1 MTTFSM
7 IKVTSMALRRLGR
20 VALAAGFSTL
30 SLSVAVPSA
39 MAAPDNSTAVISEVY
54 GGGGNK
60 GASFSND
67 FIELYN
73 PTDAAIDL
81 TGWSVEYFAS
91 NGNSG
96 GKITLSGTIAPHGYY
111 LVQGAA
117 GNGQA
122 QALPTPD
129 AEGKVNMSGTKGSV
143 QLADATGNTIDLV
156 GYGAASKFEGSATG
170 ALSNDTSASRNAAGA
185 DTDDNSADFTVGTP
199 SPTNSGNKSPAP
211 QPGGSGGSENLPD
224 PEGITPIAEIQGTGD
239 ASPLEGKNV
248 ATQGVVTG
256 VWSEGGLNGFT
267 IQTGGTGQEATD
279 ASQALFVHMGKKGAD
294 KYPSIG
300 DSVEVTGQ
308 VSEYYGAT
316 QVSASSLKQLDTALE
331 EVTPLAVDELPQGDS
346 AREPFEHML
355 IQPGKHTVTNNYS
368 LNQYGE
374 VGLAPGDEAFRQPS
388 DVHSPSTDPNSELQ
402 KLAKENAEKLVTLDD
417 GRTRDYLRTDKDTP
431 LPYIAQDG
439 GKTIKSLRTTDTVE
453 FQHPVIVGYSHE
465 QWRFQPTEPVTGETA
480 SADLPISWE
489 ESRDAELHAVD
500 DVKGEYTIGAFNVL
514 NYFTSL
520 GEEFGGSAYT
530 DRAGNK
536 VTVNRGKTRGA
547 YTESALE
554 DQERKI
560 VAAINGLDADVIGLS
575 EIEDGYAVTGD
586 FDQRDKALKRLTEKL
601 NEAAGSEKWAFVPSP
616 SKDQVPAHPDVIRTA
631 FIYHKDV
638 VKPVGESRIF
648 QDPRFSGTAREP
660 LAQEFQPINSD
671 DESFVAVA
679 NHFKS
684 KGSVAKGD
692 EDSGDGQGNNPN
704 VRNAQAQAVL
714 DALHKQDDWK
724 DKPLFALGD
733 FNTYTHET
741 ALDVFRNDGFT
752 MPAEKYGADTS
763 YQFDGLLGT
772 LDHVLANAVASGA
785 LADAQVWNIN
795 ADEPVAFEY
804 SRRNYN
810 AVDFYDDSPFRASDH
825 DPVKVGFT
833 LGEDESTDAPSGD
846 AQGDD
851 DNTDGPG
858 FGFGSSSLG
867 TGAIIGF
874 AILAG
879 LLAIPGFMAATG
891 NLQKII
897 PAGIW
902 GLLPQQAKDFINGL
916 SQ

>member
-1 MTTFSM
+1 
-7 IKVTSMALRRLGR
+7 MALRRPGI

-30 SLSVAVPSA
+30 SLSIAVPST

-60 GASFSND
+60 GASFSHD

-73 PTDAAIDL
+73 PTDTAIDL

-91 NGNSG
+91 TGNSG

-117 GNGQA
+117 GNGQS

-129 AEGKVNMSGTKGSV
+129 AEGKVAMSSTNGSV
-143 QLADATGNTIDLV
+143 QLADATGTTIDLV

-185 DTDDNSADFTVGTP
+185 DTDDNLADFTVGTP
-199 SPTNSGNKSPAP
+199 SPTNSGNESPAT
-211 QPGGSGGSENLPD
+211 QLGGSGDSENLPA
-224 PEGITPIAEIQGTGD
+224 PEGITPIVEIQGTGD
-239 ASPLEGKNV
+239 ASPLEGQNV

-267 IQTGGTGQEATD
+267 IQTGGTGHEVTN
-279 ASQALFVHMGKKGAD
+279 ASPALFVHMGTKNAD
-294 KYPSIG
+294 KYPRIG

-308 VSEYYGAT
+308 VSEYFGAT
-316 QVSASSLKQLDTALE
+316 QITASALKQLDTALE
-331 EVTPLAVDELPQGDS
+331 AVTPLAVDELPRGDA

-355 IQPGKHTVTNNYS
+355 IQPGAYTVTNNYS

-374 VGLAPGDEAFRQPS
+374 VGLAPGKEAFRQPS
-388 DVHSPSTDPNSELQ
+388 DVHSPSTDPNSDLQ
-402 KLAKENAEKLVTLDD
+402 KLAKENAERLVTLDD
-417 GRTRDYLRTDKDTP
+417 GRTRDYLKTDKDTP

-453 FQHPVIVGYSHE
+453 FQHPVIVGYAHK

-480 SADLPISWE
+480 GTDLPISWQ
-489 ESRDAELHAVD
+489 ESRGAELHAVD

-530 DRAGNK
+530 DREGNK

-547 YTESALE
+547 YTESALK

-560 VAAINGLDADVIGLS
+560 VAAINGLDANVIGLS

-601 NEAAGSEKWAFVPSP
+601 NEAAGADKWAYVPSP
-616 SKDQVPAHPDVIRTA
+616 SKEQVPAHPDVIRTA

-660 LAQEFQPINSD
+660 LAQEFQPLNSTD
-671 DESFVAVA
+671 GSFVAVA

-692 EDSGDGQGNNPN
+692 GDAGDGQGNNPN

-714 DALHKQDDWK
+714 DALHKQDDWQE
-724 DKPLFALGD
+724 KPLFTLGD
-733 FNTYTHET
+733 FNAYTHET

-752 MPAEKYGADTS
+752 VPAEKYGADTS
-763 YQFDGLLGT
+763 YQFGGLLGS
-772 LDHVLANAVASGA
+772 LDHVLANEVASG
-785 LADAQVWNIN
+785 LVDDAQVWNIN

-810 AVDFYDDSPFRASDH
+810 IVDFYDDSPFRASDH

-833 LGEDESTDAPSGD
+833 LGTDESTNAPSPSDEGD
-846 AQGDD
+846 NDT
-851 DNTDGPG
+851 TDGPG

-897 PAGIW
+897 PAGLW
-902 GLLPQQAKDFINGL
+902 DMLPEQAKDFITSLNK
-916 SQ
+916 

>member
-1 MTTFSM
+1 
-7 IKVTSMALRRLGR
+7 MALRRLGM

-30 SLSVAVPSA
+30 SLSIAVPST

-60 GASFSND
+60 GASFSHD

-73 PTDAAIDL
+73 PTDTAIDL

-91 NGNSG
+91 TGNSG

-122 QALPTPD
+122 QALPIPD

-143 QLADATGNTIDLV
+143 QLADATGTTIDLV
-156 GYGAASKFEGSATG
+156 GYGAASKFEGAATA
-170 ALSNDTSASRNAAGA
+170 ALSNDTSASRAAAGT
-185 DTDDNSADFTVGTP
+185 DTDSNLADFTVGTP
-199 SPTNSGNKSPAP
+199 SPTNSGNESPAT
-211 QPGGSGGSENLPD
+211 QPGGSGDSENLPA
-224 PEGITPIAEIQGTGD
+224 PAGITSIVEIQGTGD
-239 ASPLEGKNV
+239 TSPLEGQNV

-267 IQTGGTGQEATD
+267 IQTGGTGHEVTN
-279 ASQALFVHMGKKGAD
+279 ASPALFVHMGTKGAD
-294 KYPSIG
+294 KYPRIG
-300 DSVEVTGQ
+300 DSIEVTGQ
-308 VSEYYGAT
+308 VSEYFGAT
-316 QVSASSLKQLDTALE
+316 QITASALKQLDTALE
-331 EVTPLAVDELPQGDS
+331 AVTPLAVDELPQGDA
-346 AREPFEHML
+346 AREAFEHML
-355 IQPGKHTVTNNYS
+355 IQPGAYTVTNNYS

-374 VGLAPGDEAFRQPS
+374 VGLAPGKEAFRQPS
-388 DVHSPSTDPNSELQ
+388 DVHSPSTDPNSDLQ
-402 KLAKENAEKLVTLDD
+402 KLAKENAERLVTLDD
-417 GRTRDYLRTDKDTP
+417 GRTRDYLKKDKDTP

-453 FQHPVIVGYSHE
+453 FQHPVIVGYSHK
-465 QWRFQPTEPVTGETA
+465 QWRFQPTKPVTGETA
-480 SADLPISWE
+480 GTDLPISWQ
-489 ESRDAELHAVD
+489 ESRGAELHAVD

-530 DRAGNK
+530 DREGNK

-547 YTESALE
+547 YTESALK

-560 VAAINGLDADVIGLS
+560 VAAINGLDANVIGLS

-601 NEAAGSEKWAFVPSP
+601 NAAAGAEKWAYVPSP
-616 SKDQVPAHPDVIRTA
+616 SKEQVPAHPDVIRTA

-660 LAQEFQPINSD
+660 LAQEFQPLNSTD
-671 DESFVAVA
+671 GSFVAVA

-692 EDSGDGQGNNPN
+692 GDAGDGQGNNPN

-714 DALHKQDDWK
+714 DALHKQDDWQE
-724 DKPLFALGD
+724 KPLFALGD
-733 FNTYTHET
+733 FNAYTHET
-741 ALDVFRNDGFT
+741 ALNVFRNDGFT
-752 MPAEKYGADTS
+752 VPAEKYGADTS
-763 YQFDGLLGT
+763 YQFGGLLGS
-772 LDHVLANAVASGA
+772 LDHVLANEVASG
-785 LADAQVWNIN
+785 LVDDAQVWNIN

-810 AVDFYDDSPFRASDH
+810 IVDFYDDSPFRASDH

-833 LGEDESTDAPSGD
+833 LGTDESTDAPSPSDEGD
-846 AQGDD
+846 N

-879 LLAIPGFMAATG
+879 LLAIPGFMAVTG

-897 PAGIW
+897 PAGLW
-902 GLLPQQAKDFINGL
+902 GMLPQQAKDFITGL
-916 SQ
+916 NK